1 MRRWTP
7 QDLARFREG
16 RHFDLHELLGAH
28 WLGPRTVFRVWAPDA
43 TRVSVVGAFNHGD
56 GQACPMAR
64 VLGSDVW
71 RVSVPGVA
79 LGDGYA
85 FRIQGPDE
93 LWNRCSA
100 SAHAAPHSA
109 FVF

>member
-1 MRRWTP
+1 MMRRWTH

-64 VLGSDVW
+64 VLGYATGGLDPEWVEGEQALPGT
-71 RVSVPGVA
+71 VS
-79 LGDGYA
+79 
-85 FRIQGPDE
+85 
-93 LWNRCSA
+93 CSYINQTC
-100 SAHAAPHSA
+100 SGLIPNET
-109 FVF
+109 